1 MIVLLI
7 HDYELALRVESY
19 LTQNGYRWSKDKTN
33 FLLSLHDYPD
43 KHKMLMYVDQTK
55 KQLYWLP
62 CDRSLEYVKTTF
74 GADPE
79 RGDQYY
85 QPKDF
90 SEIGDILNAHG

>member
-43 KHKMLMYVDQTK
+43 KHKMLMYVDQSK
-55 KQLYWLP
+55 KQL
-62 CDRSLEYVKTTF
+62 
-74 GADPE
+74 
-79 RGDQYY
+79 
-85 QPKDF
+85 
-90 SEIGDILNAHG
+90 